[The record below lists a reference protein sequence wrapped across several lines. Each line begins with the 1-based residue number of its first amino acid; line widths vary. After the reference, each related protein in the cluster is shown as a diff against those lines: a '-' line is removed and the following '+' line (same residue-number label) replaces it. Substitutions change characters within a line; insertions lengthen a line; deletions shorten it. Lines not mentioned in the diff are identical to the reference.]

1 MEVKGLLMA
10 TGEVLYLD
18 CESLRETNADLNGL

>member
-1 MEVKGLLMA
+1 MEVKGLLVA

-18 CESLRETNADLNGL
+18 CESLRETRADLKDL

>member
-1 MEVKGLLMA
+1 MEVKGLLVA

-18 CESLRETNADLNGL
+18 CESLRETRVDLSL